1 MADSN
6 GSPPQA
12 VPQRNSSLPS
22 SERVPDSHVA
32 NAAISAAEDLT
43 PEQKRAQAEDNI
55 QHTGL
60 SEAFSKS
67 QEKHRTGH
75 LATDLGTSDTAQ
87 VMQALASAN
96 AKPVAD
102 TKQPSHDEPSTAVA
116 PTPSNKTPG
125 SFPPARVGWTA
136 FSSLPNPGDE
146 KTMEALK
153 ETFSTDA
160 LVDMFKGS
168 RNSDGSETLSN
179 DLLAQ
184 YLNESYYGEWY
195 HNAGVMIFS
204 VVFTWLLTKF
214 GGGLMM
220 CLVVGAFLGK
230 CY

>member
-6 GSPPQA
+6 GSPPQT
-12 VPQRNSSLPS
+12 VPQRDSSLPS
-22 SERVPDSHVA
+22 EKSPEHVA
-32 NAAISAAEDLT
+32 NAAISASEDLT
-43 PEQKRAQAEDNI
+43 PEQKRAQAEDSI

-96 AKPVAD
+96 AKPVAEA
-102 TKQPSHDEPSTAVA
+102 KQASEPSSAV
-116 PTPSNKTPG
+116 TPSSSTDKTPG
-125 SFPPARVGWTA
+125 SFPPAKVGWTA
-136 FSSLPNPGDE
+136 FSTLPNPGDE
-146 KTMEALK
+146 KTMESLK

-195 HNAGVMIFS
+195 HNAGVMVFS
-204 VVFTWLLTKF
+204 VVFTWLLTKL

-230 CY
+230 